1 MQNSLFYLLKGII
14 GGTNLNLKPSFI
26 NQFCKGLVRAAVNS
40 SKLNDI
46 FGTRMK
52 KKIRLIKKLTLKKM
66 LLSLQ
71 AVEIQVIEKQLPLWK
86 K

>member
-1 MQNSLFYLLKGII
+1 MRNSLFYLLKGII

-52 KKIRLIKKLTLKKM
+52 KKINKKINFKKD
-66 LLSLQ
+66 
-71 AVEIQVIEKQLPLWK
+71 AIVITGGGNSGN
-86 K
+86 